1 MRPVLRPWAEV
12 PLRIRLWRALWIT
25 KRRGR
30 SRVTVRSLA
39 GSTILGLCRV
49 RHGCFQERFIVS
61 PGFDEFFIELRK
73 LIFLLRILSDELD
86 QLRPN

>member
-1 MRPVLRPWAEV
+1 VRLVLRPWAEIS
-12 PLRIRLWRALWIT
+12 LRIRLRRSLGIT

-30 SRVTVRSLA
+30 SRVSVRSLA

-61 PGFDEFFIELRK
+61 PGFDEFLIELRK
-73 LIFLLRILSDELD
+73 LI
-86 QLRPN
+86 